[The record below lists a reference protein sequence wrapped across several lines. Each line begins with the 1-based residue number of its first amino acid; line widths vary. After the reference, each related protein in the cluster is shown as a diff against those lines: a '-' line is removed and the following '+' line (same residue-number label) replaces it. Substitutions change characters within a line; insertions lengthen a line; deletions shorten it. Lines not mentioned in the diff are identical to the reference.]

1 MFVFNFAASVH
12 VPWLP
17 LPKCL
22 HLMNKRISATKSIC
36 LSYMYSRQ
44 NVNGMRNFYHGRY
57 SSKWLLGLTPPP
69 PQKIALALEV
79 EILTIIFFKESE
91 SFSGKCKEKKINL
104 QF

>member
-22 HLMNKRISATKSIC
+22 HLMNKQISGTKNIC
-36 LSYMYSRQ
+36 LSYIYSRQ
-44 NVNGMRNFYHGRY
+44 NLNGMRNFYHGRY
-57 SSKWLLGLTPPP
+57 SSKWLLGLKK

-79 EILTIIFFKESE
+79 KILTIIFFKESE
-91 SFSGKCKEKKINL
+91 SFLGKCKEKKINL